1 MADFEKLMRQY
12 EGVKTTVYLDSL
24 GKPTVGIGHLVT
36 PADKLKVGDVITDGQ
51 VSDFFKAD
59 GAKAMA
65 AAKSQAS
72 KAGISNSDFIVYL
85 ASVNFQLGTGWTSVF
100 KTTWQLI
107 MDGKY
112 DADAKEIGKS
122 RWYQQT
128 PVRAKDFQKM
138 LLKLPPKKT

>member
-1 MADFEKLMRQY
+1 MDFEKLMRQY
-12 EGVKTTVYLDSL
+12 EGAKTTVYLDSL

-36 PADKLKVGDVITDGQ
+36 PSDKLKVGDVITDAQ
-51 VSDFFKAD
+51 VSQFFKAD

-72 KAGISNSDFIVYL
+72 QAGISNSDFIVYL

-100 KTTWQLI
+100 KNTWQLI
-107 MDGKY
+107 VDGKY
-112 DADAKEIGKS
+112 DDAVKEIGKS

-128 PVRAKDFQKM
+128 PTRAKDFQKM
-138 LLKLPPKKT
+138 LQKLPAKKK